1 MLVLTG
7 TLFIFHSNV
16 ADGSDPFDVQF
27 ACNSSPDWYCSLVPV
42 ITGSCRGNTVGKY
55 ENNCSSFKTRGNSII
70 VKLILFIEVHNAAKE
85 KNEWKSLNE
94 KR

>member
-1 MLVLTG
+1 MFVCFEEDPITFYFVLTG

-42 ITGSCRGNTVGKY
+42 ITGSCVGKTVRKY
-55 ENNCSSFKTRGNSII
+55 IKEEKIVLHFYKTR
-70 VKLILFIEVHNAAKE
+70 F
-85 KNEWKSLNE
+85 
-94 KR
+94 